1 MKKINFKMSA
11 LAIVF
16 TLGIVSVSCA
26 QGQRQGERGNDRK
39 EPPTFAQL
47 LKDMDANEDNKLDK
61 SEIKGPL
68 KESFK
73 EVDTN
78 EDGFITEK
86 EFKKAPKPKRREP
99 RGKR

>member
-26 QGQRQGERGNDRK
+26 QGQRNNDRK

-68 KESFK
+68 KEAFK

-99 RGKR
+99 RGKK